1 MGVCA
6 NIIFANVGDH
16 QWLPVARLLFGVS
29 VHFLS
34 KWDYL
39 NPEAKEQ
46 LRRHKGRIIQGS
58 EWKKSTL
65 TLYSLTNPKK
75 SIGPNFPPAP

>member
-29 VHFLS
+29 VHFIS
-34 KWDYL
+34 KWHYL
-39 NPEAKEQ
+39 NPEAK
-46 LRRHKGRIIQGS
+46 
-58 EWKKSTL
+58 
-65 TLYSLTNPKK
+65 
-75 SIGPNFPPAP
+75 